1 MAVMIDIPGVG
12 EVEAKNAASEETL
25 RQILKSLGGKTGG
38 GGAGGGGA
46 ANAAAAKSAQ
56 DLAKGNSK
64 AASNSSKMGQAL
76 GTAMGTV
83 AKFAAGVG
91 FAAKVAVDFSN
102 AISQN
107 LAGFS
112 DLDNNVTNAASKI
125 PFFSGTFQ
133 AAAAATEKLVNATQ
147 NASNSGATFGGSVM
161 EMSHAASR
169 AGMTI
174 NEYSSFVRKS
184 GEAFRLLGGDVETG
198 RKRFD
203 SLSKDLRKS
212 GFMRELNNMGFT
224 SLQVNESMARYTS
237 ILGRTNKLQGMST
250 RDLTKASAN
259 YMKEIDL
266 LAKVTGEE
274 RSAVEERAQQLLAD
288 GQFQAKI
295 TGLSREAGE
304 SLQNTILGLRPS
316 LQGVAKDI
324 LATGIATTEEAQL
337 YAATMPDTFEKLS
350 EFARITEQGGV
361 ISQKQRNELNN
372 LIARESEQKKGQFKE
387 VAKYDAAMADH
398 FKKLVDGAAMGE
410 DAVKKAAEAQD
421 VNRIATDK
429 VQASMEAMRRR
440 VNEIS
445 QSFTRM
451 LASTGIMD
459 TLMTAFETVAS
470 FSENFL
476 FPTLRILNSIFMPII
491 EIISGVLNPV
501 LKGVGYLLGLF
512 GQYVEFVMTPFRALA
527 DGIQYVTGIFKP
539 LAEVVGINLM
549 GAFNSAKDVVQDTF
563 GGAISAVSSVAD
575 GVSVMLGNL
584 NLSVES
590 VSDFIMGSFGK
601 ALEWARD
608 GVNYFADVLGPAV
621 DNVSKALGWVTDK
634 FSAMGQVFSDLYNS
648 FSKITDVIDLFKI
661 GITDMKIAFYEL
673 RLSLKKWADSLFMTS
688 DEEKAEQEE
697 MQANIDLM
705 KQGNDEKKN
714 ELAIR
719 FAQNRYDAEQKALK
733 IEEQKALERGIRDE
747 ALDKKLIAAKKRL
760 AEAHKNEI
768 AKIKDGVLT
777 NEKLNAQK
785 EAEVELNQSLSKAQD
800 VLKDFAKNEDSFLVS
815 PDGTVIKDT
824 RPSVPVGQY
833 SSARDVGVRGTI
845 KAGDETNALDV
856 ISEQNL
862 RQKKMDNPDYVPG
875 KSEKEAADAAALN
888 TQASLQIQSET
899 LKVQHRI
906 LDALEEM
913 SSMRA

>member
-1 MAVMIDIPGVG
+1 MIDIPGVG
-12 EVEAKNAASEETL
+12 QVEAENAASEATL
-25 RQILKSLGGKTGG
+25 QAILKQLGGKGKG
-38 GGAGGGGA
+38 SSPGANGNA
-46 ANAAAAKSAQ
+46 ANAAAAKSA
-56 DLAKGNSK
+56 DALAKGNSK
-64 AASNSSKMGQAL
+64 AASNSSKMGKAL

-83 AKFAAGVG
+83 AKFAGGVA

-102 AISQN
+102 AISAN

-112 DLDNNVTNAASKI
+112 DLDNSVTNAASKI
-125 PFFSGTFQ
+125 PLFGGTFQ

-147 NASNSGATFGGSVM
+147 SASNSGATFGGSVM

-274 RSAVEERAQQLLAD
+274 RSAVEERAQQLLTD

-324 LATGIATTEEAQL
+324 LATGNATTEEAQL
-337 YAATMPDTFEKLS
+337 YAATMPDTFKKLV
-350 EFARITEQGGV
+350 EFANITEAGGV

-372 LIARESEQKKGQFKE
+372 LIAHESTLKKDGFRD
-387 VAKYDAAMADH
+387 VARYDAAMADH

-459 TLMTAFETVAS
+459 TLMMAFETVAS

-491 EIISGVLNPV
+491 EIISGILNPA
-501 LKGVGYLLGLF
+501 LKGVGFLLGLF

-549 GAFNSAKDVVQDTF
+549 GAFNSVKDVVQDTF

-621 DNVSKALGWVTDK
+621 DTVSTALGWVTDK
-634 FSAMGQVFSDLYNS
+634 FDRMGQVFSDLYNS

-688 DEEKAEQEE
+688 DEEQAEQDA

-705 KQGNDEKKN
+705 KQGNEEKKN

-719 FAQNRYDAEQKALK
+719 FAQNRYDAEVKALK
-733 IEEQKALERGIRDE
+733 IQEQKDLERGIRDE
-747 ALDKKLIAAKKRL
+747 ALDEKLIAAKKRL

-768 AKIKDGVLT
+768 TKIKDGVLT

-785 EAEVELNQSLSKAQD
+785 EAEVELNQSLSNAQD

-815 PDGTVIKDT
+815 PDGTVVKDT

-833 SSARDVGVRGTI
+833 SSARDDGVRGTI

-862 RQKKMDNPDYVPG
+862 RNNKMKNPDYVPG

>member
-12 EVEAKNAASEETL
+12 QVEAENAASEATL
-25 RQILKSLGGKTGG
+25 QAILKQLGGKGNSP
-38 GGAGGGGA
+38 GANGNA
-46 ANAAAAKSAQ
+46 ANAAAAKSA
-56 DLAKGNSK
+56 DALAKGNSK
-64 AASNSSKMGQAL
+64 AASNSSKMGKAL

-83 AKFAAGVG
+83 AKFAGGVA

-102 AISQN
+102 AISAN

-112 DLDNNVTNAASKI
+112 DLDNSVTNAAGKI

-174 NEYSSFVRKS
+174 NEYGNFVRKS

-224 SLQVNESMARYTS
+224 SLQVNESMARYTT

-250 RDLTKASAN
+250 KDLTKASAN

-304 SLQNTILGLRPS
+304 SLQNTILGLRPQ

-324 LATGIATTEEAQL
+324 LATGNATTEEAQL
-337 YAATMPDTFEKLS
+337 YAATMPDTFAKLV
-350 EFARITEQGGV
+350 EFAELTEAGGV

-372 LIARESEQKKGQFKE
+372 LIATESEQKKGSFKE
-387 VAKYDAAMADH
+387 VAKYDAAMAKH
-398 FKKLVDGAAMGE
+398 FEKLVAGAAMGE

-459 TLMTAFETVAS
+459 TLMMAFETVAS

-491 EIISGVLNPV
+491 EVISGILNPA
-501 LKGVGYLLGLF
+501 LKVVGYLLGLF
-512 GQYVEFVMTPFRALA
+512 GQYVEFVMTPIRALA

-549 GAFNSAKDVVQDTF
+549 GAFNSVKDVVQDTF
-563 GGAISAVSSVAD
+563 GRAISAVSSVAD

-621 DNVSKALGWVTDK
+621 DTVSTALSWVTDK
-634 FSAMGQVFSDLYNS
+634 FSAMGKVFNDFYNS
-648 FSKITDVIDLFKI
+648 FSKITDVIDMFKI

-673 RLSLKKWADSLFMTS
+673 RLSLKKWADSLFMTN
-688 DEEKAEQEE
+688 DEERAEQEE

-705 KQGNDEKKN
+705 RQGNEEKKN
-714 ELAIR
+714 ELKIR
-719 FAQNRYDAEQKALK
+719 FAQNRYEADLKAL
-733 IEEQKALERGIRDE
+733 ELQKQKDLERGIRDE

-768 AKIKDGVLT
+768 TKIKDGVLT
-777 NEKLNAQK
+777 NAKLNAQK
-785 EAEVELNQSLSKAQD
+785 EAEVELNQSLSNAQD

-862 RQKKMDNPDYVPG
+862 RQKRMDNPDYVPG